1 MQPTK
6 VRQEPKK
13 MFGIGMQELVVILLV
28 ALIFIGP
35 KKLPEIAQA
44 LGKGFAE
51 FRKATQDIKD
61 SLDIDN
67 DVSQVKSAF
76 KDMQDEVKG
85 AVSDAKQAPKIW
97 EDPPSAKQAPEP
109 EPDKVL
115 AAEPEEDP
123 YSKAQAQAEAEAHD
137 GADDDQDKKTPA
149 AEDAPES

>member
-1 MQPTK
+1 
-6 VRQEPKK
+6 

-76 KDMQDEVKG
+76 QDMQNEVKG

-109 EPDKVL
+109 EPDAIQDSKS
-115 AAEPEEDP
+115 PEDP
-123 YSKAQAQAEAEAHD
+123 YSKAQAQAEAQTEAE
-137 GADDDQDKKTPA
+137 AETEAVDDRDKKPQA

>member
-1 MQPTK
+1 
-6 VRQEPKK
+6 

-51 FRKATQDIKD
+51 FRKATQEFKD
-61 SLDIDN
+61 TLNIDN

-85 AVSDAKQAPKIW
+85 AVSDAKKTPKIW
-97 EDPPSAKQAPEP
+97 EDPPVNGNVPKADTVSANAPENP
-109 EPDKVL
+109 
-115 AAEPEEDP
+115 EDP
-123 YSKAQAQAEAEAHD
+123 YKAQDVETDEDQASA
-137 GADDDQDKKTPA
+137 ADTNPN
-149 AEDAPES
+149 EDTRES